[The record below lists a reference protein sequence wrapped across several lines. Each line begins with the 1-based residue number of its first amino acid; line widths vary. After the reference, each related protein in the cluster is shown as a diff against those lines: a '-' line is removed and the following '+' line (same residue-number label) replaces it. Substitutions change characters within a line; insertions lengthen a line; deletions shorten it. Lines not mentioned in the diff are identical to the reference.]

1 MNHRIECVIKNM
13 ESLGLSQLLV
23 SDPMSIRYLTGIYVE
38 PFERLYAFLIRT
50 DGQHTF
56 FLNHLF
62 SVPETGYDEV
72 RFSDMDDQI
81 ALLAAHIQKGKLGID
96 KTFTARFLI
105 PLLERTGVT
114 PVLASQAVDDCRAIK
129 DDEEQ
134 ELMRE
139 ASRINDKVIT
149 MAFDHAKA
157 GMTEKELADFID
169 KSFLAEGATG
179 PSFPTIVSAGANAAD
194 PHHEP
199 DDTPLTAGE
208 CVLIDMGCVYN
219 GYCSDMT
226 RTFVIGQPAD
236 AEFAKVHDLVRQA
249 NEKAEAIIRPGI
261 PLSAIDAA
269 ARDFLAKNGYEKEF
283 NHRLGHFIGQT
294 DHEQGDVSATNEAL
308 TVPGMVFSIEPGIYL
323 PGRFGVRI
331 EDLVIV
337 TADGCE
343 ILNHVEKKLQT
354 IAHC

>member
-1 MNHRIECVIKNM
+1 MNHRIKYVIKNM
-13 ESLGLSQLLV
+13 KSMGLSQLLV

-38 PFERLYAFLIRT
+38 PFERLYAFLIRS
-50 DGQHTF
+50 DGKHTF

-62 SVPETGYDEV
+62 SVAETGYNEV

-81 ALLAAHIQKGKLGID
+81 ALLASHVQEGKLGID

-114 PVLASQAVDDCRAIK
+114 PVLASKAVDDCRAIK
-129 DDEEQ
+129 DETELS
-134 ELMRE
+134 LMRI

-149 MAFDHAKA
+149 QAFAHAKA

-169 KSFLAEGATG
+169 KTFLAEGASG
-179 PSFPTIVSAGANAAD
+179 PSFPTIVSVGANAAD

-199 DDTPLTAGE
+199 DDTTLKEGE
-208 CVLIDMGCVYN
+208 CVLIDMGCVYK

-226 RTFVIGQPAD
+226 RTFVIGEPAD
-236 AEFAKVHDLVRQA
+236 SEFSKVHDLVRQA

-261 PLSAIDAA
+261 PLAAIDAA
-269 ARDFLAKNGYEKEF
+269 ARDFLAENGYEKEF

-294 DHEQGDVSATNEAL
+294 DHEQGDVSATNENK
-308 TVPGMVFSIEPGIYL
+308 TVPGMVFSIEPGVYL
-323 PGRFGVRI
+323 PDRFGVRI

-337 TADGCE
+337 TDDGCE
-343 ILNHVEKKLQT
+343 ILNHVEKKLLK
-354 IAHC
+354 IAH

>member
-1 MNHRIECVIKNM
+1 MNHRIKYVIKNM
-13 ESLGLSQLLV
+13 KSMGLSQLLV

-38 PFERLYAFLIRT
+38 PFERLYAFLIRS
-50 DGQHTF
+50 DGKHTF

-62 SVPETGYDEV
+62 SVAETGYNEV

-81 ALLAAHIQKGKLGID
+81 ALLASHVQEGKLGID

-105 PLLERTGVT
+105 PLLEWTGVT
-114 PVLASQAVDDCRAIK
+114 PVLASKAVDDCRAIK
-129 DDEEQ
+129 DETELS
-134 ELMRE
+134 LMRI

-149 MAFDHAKA
+149 QAFAHAKA

-169 KSFLAEGATG
+169 KTFLAEGASG
-179 PSFPTIVSAGANAAD
+179 PSFPTIVSVGANAAD

-199 DDTPLTAGE
+199 DDTTLKEGE
-208 CVLIDMGCVYN
+208 CVLIDMGCVYK

-226 RTFVIGQPAD
+226 RTFVIGEPAD
-236 AEFAKVHDLVRQA
+236 SEFSKVHDLVRQA

-261 PLSAIDAA
+261 PLAAIDAA
-269 ARDFLAKNGYEKEF
+269 ARDFLAENGYEKEF

-294 DHEQGDVSATNEAL
+294 DHEQGDVSATNENK
-308 TVPGMVFSIEPGIYL
+308 TVPGMVFSIEPGVYL
-323 PGRFGVRI
+323 PDRFGVRI

-337 TADGCE
+337 TDDGCE
-343 ILNHVEKKLQT
+343 ILNHVEKKLQK
-354 IAHC
+354 IAH

>member
-23 SDPMSIRYLTGIYVE
+23 ADPMSIRYLTGIYVE
-38 PFERLYAFLIRT
+38 PFERLYAFLIRS
-50 DGQHTF
+50 DGKHTF

-62 SVPETGYDEV
+62 SVPETGYEEV

-81 ALLAAHIQKGKLGID
+81 ALLAAHIKKGKLGID

-129 DDEEQ
+129 DEE
-134 ELMRE
+134 ELALMRQ

-149 MAFDHAKA
+149 MAFNHAKA

-169 KSFLAEGATG
+169 KAFLAEGATG

-226 RTFVIGQPAD
+226 RTFVIGEPAD
-236 AEFAKVHDLVRQA
+236 AEFAKVHDLVRKA

-269 ARDFLAKNGYEKEF
+269 ARDFLTENGYEKEF

-354 IAHC
+354 IAH

>member
-1 MNHRIECVIKNM
+1 MNQRIKRVIENM
-13 ESLGLSQLLV
+13 NTLGISQLIV

-50 DGQHTF
+50 DGTHTF

-62 SVPETGYDEV
+62 SVPETGYEEV
-72 RFSDMDDQI
+72 RFSDTDDQI
-81 ALLAAHIQKGKLGID
+81 ALLAARVTKGKLGID

-105 PLLERTGVT
+105 PLMERTGIT
-114 PVLASQAVDDCRAIK
+114 PILASQAVDDCRAVK
-129 DDEEQ
+129 DEE
-134 ELMRE
+134 ELALMRT
-139 ASRINDKVIT
+139 ASRINDTVMT
-149 MAFDHAKA
+149 MAMQHAKP
-157 GMTEKELADFID
+157 GMTEKELAAFID
-169 KSFLAEGATG
+169 KAYLAEGASG
-179 PSFPTIVSAGANAAD
+179 PSFPTIVSVGANAAD

-199 DDTPLTAGE
+199 DDTPLQTGE
-208 CVLIDMGCVYN
+208 CVLIDMGCVYK

-226 RTFVIGQPAD
+226 RTFLLGQSHDPD
-236 AEFAKVHDLVRQA
+236 FARIHALVCQA

-269 ARDFLAKNGYEKEF
+269 ARDFLAANGYEKEF

-294 DHEQGDVSATNEAL
+294 DHEQGDVSAVNETL
-308 TVPGMVFSIEPGIYL
+308 TVPGMVFSIEPGVYL

-337 TADGCE
+337 TEDGCE
-343 ILNHVEKKLQT
+343 ILNHVEKKLQ
-354 IAHC
+354 II

>member
-1 MNHRIECVIKNM
+1 MNHRIKYVIKNM
-13 ESLGLSQLLV
+13 KSMGLSQLLV

-38 PFERLYAFLIRT
+38 PFERLYAFLIRS
-50 DGQHTF
+50 DGKHTF

-62 SVPETGYDEV
+62 SVAETGYNEV

-81 ALLAAHIQKGKLGID
+81 ALLASHVQEGKLGID

-114 PVLASQAVDDCRAIK
+114 PVLASKAVDDCRAIK
-129 DDEEQ
+129 DETELS
-134 ELMRE
+134 LMRI

-149 MAFDHAKA
+149 QAFAHAKA

-169 KSFLAEGATG
+169 KTFLAEGASG
-179 PSFPTIVSAGANAAD
+179 PSFSTIVSVGANAAD

-199 DDTPLTAGE
+199 DDTTLKEGE
-208 CVLIDMGCVYN
+208 CVLIDMGCVYK

-226 RTFVIGQPAD
+226 RTFVIGEPAD
-236 AEFAKVHDLVRQA
+236 SEFSKVHDLVRQA

-261 PLSAIDAA
+261 PLAAIDAA
-269 ARDFLAKNGYEKEF
+269 ARDFLAENGYEKEF

-294 DHEQGDVSATNEAL
+294 DHEQGDVSATNENK
-308 TVPGMVFSIEPGIYL
+308 TVPGMVFSIEPGVYL
-323 PGRFGVRI
+323 PDRFGVRI

-337 TADGCE
+337 TDDGCE
-343 ILNHVEKKLQT
+343 ILNHVEKKLQK
-354 IAHC
+354 IAH

>member
-1 MNHRIECVIKNM
+1 MNHRIKYVIKNM
-13 ESLGLSQLLV
+13 ESMGLSQLLV

-38 PFERLYAFLIRT
+38 PFERLYAFLIRS
-50 DGQHTF
+50 DGKHTF

-62 SVPETGYDEV
+62 SVAETGYNEV
-72 RFSDMDDQI
+72 RFCDMDDQI
-81 ALLAAHIQKGKLGID
+81 ALLASHVQEGKLGID

-114 PVLASQAVDDCRAIK
+114 PVLASKAVDDCRAIK
-129 DDEEQ
+129 DETELS
-134 ELMRE
+134 LMRI

-149 MAFDHAKA
+149 QAFAHAKA

-169 KSFLAEGATG
+169 KTFLAEGASG
-179 PSFPTIVSAGANAAD
+179 PSFPTIVSVGANAAD

-199 DDTPLTAGE
+199 DDTTLKEGE
-208 CVLIDMGCVYN
+208 CVLIDMGCVYK

-226 RTFVIGQPAD
+226 RTFVIGEPAD
-236 AEFAKVHDLVRQA
+236 SEFSKVHDLVRQA

-261 PLSAIDAA
+261 PLAAIDAA
-269 ARDFLAKNGYEKEF
+269 ARDFLAENGYEKEF

-294 DHEQGDVSATNEAL
+294 DHEQGDVSATNENK
-308 TVPGMVFSIEPGIYL
+308 TVPGMVFSIEPGVYL
-323 PGRFGVRI
+323 PDRFGVRI

-337 TADGCE
+337 TDDGCE
-343 ILNHVEKKLQT
+343 ILNHVEKKLQK
-354 IAHC
+354 IAH

>member
-1 MNHRIECVIKNM
+1 MNNRIARVIKNM
-13 ESLGLSQLLV
+13 ESMGLSQLIV

-38 PFERLYAFLIRT
+38 PFERLYAFLIRS

-62 SVPETGYDEV
+62 SVPETGYNEV

-81 ALLAAHIQKGKLGID
+81 GLVAAHIPKGKLGID
-96 KTFTARFLI
+96 KTFTARFLL
-105 PLLERTGVT
+105 PLLERTGAA

-129 DDEEQ
+129 DDEELA
-134 ELMRE
+134 LMRT

-199 DDTPLTAGE
+199 DSTILKAGE
-208 CVLIDMGCVYN
+208 CVLIDMGCVYK

-236 AEFAKVHDLVRQA
+236 PEFAKVHDLVRQA

-269 ARDFLAKNGYEKEF
+269 ARDFLAANGYEKEF

-294 DHEQGDVSATNEAL
+294 DHEQGDVSAVNETL
-308 TVPGMVFSIEPGIYL
+308 TVPGMVFSIEPGVYL

-337 TADGCE
+337 TEDGCE
-343 ILNHVEKKLQT
+343 ILNHVEKKLQ
-354 IAHC
+354 II

>member
-1 MNHRIECVIKNM
+1 MNHRIKYVIKNM
-13 ESLGLSQLLV
+13 ESMGLSQLLV

-38 PFERLYAFLIRT
+38 PFERLYAFLIRS
-50 DGQHTF
+50 DGKHTF

-62 SVPETGYDEV
+62 SVAETGYNEV

-81 ALLAAHIQKGKLGID
+81 ALLASHVQEGKLGID

-114 PVLASQAVDDCRAIK
+114 PVLASKAVDDCRAIK
-129 DDEEQ
+129 DETELS
-134 ELMRE
+134 LMRI

-149 MAFDHAKA
+149 QAFAHAKA

-169 KSFLAEGATG
+169 KTFLAEGASG
-179 PSFPTIVSAGANAAD
+179 PSFPTIVSVGANAAD

-199 DDTPLTAGE
+199 DDTTLKEGE
-208 CVLIDMGCVYN
+208 CVLIDMGCVYKS
-219 GYCSDMT
+219 YCSDMT
-226 RTFVIGQPAD
+226 RTFVIGEPAD
-236 AEFAKVHDLVRQA
+236 SEFSKVHDLVRQA

-261 PLSAIDAA
+261 PLAAIDAA
-269 ARDFLAKNGYEKEF
+269 ARDFLAENGYEKEF

-294 DHEQGDVSATNEAL
+294 DHEQGDVSATNENK
-308 TVPGMVFSIEPGIYL
+308 TVPGMVFSIEPGVYL
-323 PGRFGVRI
+323 PDRFGVRI

-337 TADGCE
+337 TDDGCE
-343 ILNHVEKKLQT
+343 ILNHVEKKLQK
-354 IAHC
+354 IAH

>member
-1 MNHRIECVIKNM
+1 MNHRIKYVIKNM
-13 ESLGLSQLLV
+13 KSMGLSQLLV

-38 PFERLYAFLIRT
+38 PFERLYAFLIRS
-50 DGQHTF
+50 DGKHTF

-62 SVPETGYDEV
+62 SVAETGYNEV

-81 ALLAAHIQKGKLGID
+81 ALLASHVQEGKLGID

-114 PVLASQAVDDCRAIK
+114 PVLASKAVDDCRAIK
-129 DDEEQ
+129 DETELS
-134 ELMRE
+134 LMRI

-149 MAFDHAKA
+149 QAFAHAKA

-169 KSFLAEGATG
+169 KTFLAEGASG
-179 PSFPTIVSAGANAAD
+179 PSFPTIVSVGANAAD

-199 DDTPLTAGE
+199 DDTTLKEGE
-208 CVLIDMGCVYN
+208 CVLIDMGCVYK

-226 RTFVIGQPAD
+226 RTFVIGEPAD
-236 AEFAKVHDLVRQA
+236 SEFSKVHDLVRQA

-261 PLSAIDAA
+261 PLAAIDAA
-269 ARDFLAKNGYEKEF
+269 ARDFLAENGYEKEF

-294 DHEQGDVSATNEAL
+294 DHEQGDVSATNENK
-308 TVPGMVFSIEPGIYL
+308 TVPGMVFSIEPGVYL
-323 PGRFGVRI
+323 PDRFGVRI

-337 TADGCE
+337 TDDGCE
-343 ILNHVEKKLQT
+343 ILNHVEKKLQK
-354 IAHC
+354 IAH